1 MDDARVIAM
10 PVAGRGIML
19 SLVWHYWLTD
29 CAPLPK
35 DRDRLFAI
43 AQAHK
48 PTWSTHSATILAV
61 LHELAPKIAARF
73 AAHHARRENMKK
85 ISQRGASMSALLAL
99 NSRRNPAPLDLQHST
114 PIVDQAKRATRRPA
128 VSAPDSGA
136 GFVDKLYK

>member
-19 SLVWHYWLTD
+19 TLVWHYWLTD

-48 PTWSTHSATILAV
+48 PTWSVHSPTILAA
-61 LHELAPKIAARF
+61 LHDLAPKIAARF
-73 AAHHARRENMKK
+73 AAHHARRAHMQK
-85 ISQRGASMSALLAL
+85 IGSKGASVMALAAL
-99 NSRRNPAPLDLQHST
+99 RKTAPSDLQQSA
-114 PIVDQAKRATRRPA
+114 PIVDHAKRATRRPP